1 MLSPPSCQDKT
12 VNARLNTWFDKTRQN
27 QDLQSMQRRT
37 LKNKISVL
45 SIEADTLRNNEKKI
59 QARVNRLENN
69 KMRKYNNENKELHL
83 LRQRKKE
90 LVSCQLTQ

>member
-1 MLSPPSCQDKT
+1 MLSPASCQDKT
-12 VNARLNTWFDKTRQN
+12 VNVRLNTWFDKTRQN

-59 QARVNRLENN
+59 QARVNRLENEKMN
-69 KMRKYNNENKELHL
+69 KYKNENKEFHL

>member
-1 MLSPPSCQDKT
+1 MLSPASCQDKT
-12 VNARLNTWFDKTRQN
+12 VNARLNTWFDKKRQN

-37 LKNKISVL
+37 LKNKISEL
-45 SIEADTLRNNEKKI
+45 SLEADTLRNNEKKI